1 MTIIKNLRVITDHTR
16 ANTALIDEINFN
28 AHQLWKIVDNELET
42 FNEDSFTAF
51 LPMEFDASNLQGFE
65 ATLNNNFLDS
75 DRKDRKV
82 VLHYYQ
88 IHKMPTV
95 LVLDLRVSHPV
106 LTPMGYE
113 RVIFKLFLPVMTS
126 SAFIDLTH
134 LLDEYQSV
142 EVMEAITVVPIC
154 GQNLRIQYVP
164 TGLQFFELSGCETTF
179 FGSEINKFDD
189 NYVGMSD
196 KMDRIT
202 LDRKINELIAN
213 GSIKEASEYHEYML
227 GFLKGLKFVGNDDN
241 ALDNKI

>member
-28 AHQLWKIVDNELET
+28 AHQLWKITDNELET
-42 FNEDSFTAF
+42 FNEDSFAAL
-51 LPMEFDASNLQGFE
+51 LPMDFDNSINKGFQ
-65 ATLNNNFLDS
+65 ATLNNNLHLGDRE
-75 DRKDRKV
+75 DRKI

-95 LVLDLRVSHPV
+95 LVLDLRVLHPV

-134 LLDEYQSV
+134 MLDEYEKVQLV
-142 EVMEAITVVPIC
+142 EALSVVPIC
-154 GQNLRIQYVP
+154 GHNLRIQYVP
-164 TGLQFFELSGCETTF
+164 SGLTFFPLSDCETKF

-189 NYVGMSD
+189 YY
-196 KMDRIT
+196 
-202 LDRKINELIAN
+202 L
-213 GSIKEASEYHEYML
+213 
-227 GFLKGLKFVGNDDN
+227 
-241 ALDNKI
+241 